1 MVSST
6 TKGLMAL
13 TANQATLN
21 FGIIISI
28 WLFHINVLSVII
40 PKNFTLVILD
50 FILSQSTLMGIWELF
65 LIKNCMR
72 LGFSEYSDNK
82 FPLNPLLIS
91 VKAPLMSFIKLV
103 GFGLVM
109 IRLVFL

>member
-1 MVSST
+1 
-6 TKGLMAL
+6 
-13 TANQATLN
+13 
-21 FGIIISI
+21 
-28 WLFHINVLSVII
+28 
-40 PKNFTLVILD
+40 
-50 FILSQSTLMGIWELF
+50 
-65 LIKNCMR
+65 MR